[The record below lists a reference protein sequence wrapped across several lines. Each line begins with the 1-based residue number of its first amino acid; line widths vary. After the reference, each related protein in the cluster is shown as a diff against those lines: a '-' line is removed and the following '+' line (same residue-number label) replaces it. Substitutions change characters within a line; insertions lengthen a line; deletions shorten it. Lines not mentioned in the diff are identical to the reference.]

1 MARTKQTARKSVGGR
16 APPKHLVTKA
26 ACRESPT
33 STNNRIKPSLAR
45 EVSETLLGIQHRGEV
60 CAGGSAEQLPQI
72 PGLCIAGIGPVPLPL
87 NEILATRVATIA
99 EQAPYGKGTQTV
111 VDTAV
116 RNTLQISPDTISF
129 TNPAWDEAL
138 DELVAQAATSL
149 GVQPSSVRAKP
160 YKMLLYGPGGFFK
173 PHRDTEKADGMFATL
188 AVQLPSTFTGGSV
201 KVRHGGKQHT
211 FAMGAGNDCSYGCHF
226 TCHFADCE
234 HEVLPV
240 VLGHRLVMV
249 YSLCWAGNG
258 PQPKSV
264 NELPTSELASLMNEF
279 PLGCG
284 SESLI
289 VLGLQHQYTVSSLS
303 AHGGDALKGVDQSR
317 YACFRAAYADLH
329 VMLACVNREDLEYGG
344 GCYSDSDCSFE
355 MVESEKGAVEFQEVF
370 NTDGSVM
377 SSEIQY
383 PKLIKWDADGPGGHL
398 VADDEDDLWGEGNAG
413 EVEYTGN
420 EGAQRETTYK
430 CCVLIAHR
438 KMDGFEMLCETN
450 IRIATDKIYNNNSGA
465 LAAGAD
471 TCQMLARLISWV
483 TKRATRKMFTRRGT
497 ASEESLHSMLCAVQA
512 VYALDPKA
520 ATGIARDLI
529 QSEPIVWALTSNF
542 GFQPGT
548 DTMVAELGKLVK
560 LLGWNHLQ
568 ESFTSLL
575 TLMQA
580 QGTQCLQDQVALLLN
595 LRSVVGDASGPLQQ
609 DLVESLIT
617 ALKGPAIHA
626 VVSRKSME
634 FIFSVAGPPLLQ
646 RLATWAEAATFD
658 QLTAVCSEL
667 PCPSVC
673 ASNTIDPDAAK
684 TTRSSL
690 IKLVSQTEIKSLIA
704 KQKRLQTATRAGPPA
719 HSWCRPKAEVTWLPD
734 GLRGL
739 PAQNNTLK
747 KQIESYLHSDVQ
759 KTTVVVGTSITYARK
774 LAGHLQETKRLGCSI
789 SATAF
794 GSAAQAS
801 VTLCKDNSE
810 YDKQLSTYDRKITEL
825 KLTTE
830 KINALAVQTDSAGN
844 APSLSGAT
852 TNQSNLPFSGMNF
865 IATGCG
871 DRDDEQDPWLL
882 IKSNGGHI
890 MSAVPKKKKLHY
902 IVVGDYPGVKK
913 LEDLAKFQPS
923 TPKISVDE
931 LRNVLKDSLVASGQ
945 ISDQIRFG
953 LNPCGH
959 EVRHIPVTAKGG
971 KYEVRQSR
979 PA

>member
-1 MARTKQTARKSVGGR
+1 
-16 APPKHLVTKA
+16 
-26 ACRESPT
+26 
-33 STNNRIKPSLAR
+33 
-45 EVSETLLGIQHRGEV
+45 
-60 CAGGSAEQLPQI
+60 
-72 PGLCIAGIGPVPLPL
+72 
-87 NEILATRVATIA
+87 
-99 EQAPYGKGTQTV
+99 
-111 VDTAV
+111 
-116 RNTLQISPDTISF
+116 
-129 TNPAWDEAL
+129 
-138 DELVAQAATSL
+138 
-149 GVQPSSVRAKP
+149 
-160 YKMLLYGPGGFFK
+160 
-173 PHRDTEKADGMFATL
+173 
-188 AVQLPSTFTGGSV
+188 
-201 KVRHGGKQHT
+201 
-211 FAMGAGNDCSYGCHF
+211 
-226 TCHFADCE
+226 
-234 HEVLPV
+234 
-240 VLGHRLVMV
+240 
-249 YSLCWAGNG
+249 
-258 PQPKSV
+258 
-264 NELPTSELASLMNEF
+264 
-279 PLGCG
+279 
-284 SESLI
+284 
-289 VLGLQHQYTVSSLS
+289 
-303 AHGGDALKGVDQSR
+303 
-317 YACFRAAYADLH
+317 
-329 VMLACVNREDLEYGG
+329 
-344 GCYSDSDCSFE
+344 
-355 MVESEKGAVEFQEVF
+355 
-370 NTDGSVM
+370 
-377 SSEIQY
+377 
-383 PKLIKWDADGPGGHL
+383 
-398 VADDEDDLWGEGNAG
+398 
-413 EVEYTGN
+413 
-420 EGAQRETTYK
+420 
-430 CCVLIAHR
+430 
-438 KMDGFEMLCETN
+438 
-450 IRIATDKIYNNNSGA
+450 
-465 LAAGAD
+465 
-471 TCQMLARLISWV
+471 
-483 TKRATRKMFTRRGT
+483 
-497 ASEESLHSMLCAVQA
+497 
-512 VYALDPKA
+512 
-520 ATGIARDLI
+520 
-529 QSEPIVWALTSNF
+529 
-542 GFQPGT
+542 
-548 DTMVAELGKLVK
+548 
-560 LLGWNHLQ
+560 
-568 ESFTSLL
+568 
-575 TLMQA
+575 
-580 QGTQCLQDQVALLLN
+580 
-595 LRSVVGDASGPLQQ
+595 LQQ

-871 DRDDEQDPWLL
+871 DRDDD
-882 IKSNGGHI
+882 
-890 MSAVPKKKKLHY
+890 
-902 IVVGDYPGVKK
+902 PGVKK